1 MVRFKHVVSL
11 PNLSKVSL
19 LLVALYGH
27 AFASSF
33 ALGHEYS
40 TTEVGLAGAGG
51 AAYAQDATTNYSNP
65 AGLVNLKN
73 PEFVAG
79 GTIIDSSA
87 QFSGQACGG
96 ASTLGAGACN
106 LTPASANGGT
116 TSFVPEFSYGM
127 PITDRLFAG
136 ISVTAPFGLATN
148 YGDDTALRYQA
159 TKSTIETI
167 NINPNIAFKFTDQF
181 SVGAG
186 INAQYMNADLDS
198 YSNLSPNPTATPILT
213 PLGVFPGTIQ
223 YPTDSQLKNSAADWG
238 WGWDVGGLY
247 QFSPGSR
254 IGLMYRSAVQH
265 TLDGSSK
272 YSGGGG
278 QATIDGFGVVAAQ
291 PYPTFKTDTSID
303 IKLPAV
309 TTASFYQD
317 LTPQWALLGTV
328 NYTQW
333 NSIQNITLND
343 IAFLNTSS
351 TSLIAPPLAR
361 PSVNPQ
367 NFDNT
372 WTYALGTEYKLTEAW
387 TLRAGGA
394 YDQSP
399 INNTDRTVRLPDSNR
414 WTGAVG
420 AGYRINQYVKVDAAY
435 SHIWFDD
442 APINQPGA
450 GVSQYTSSS
459 IGNVDVSA
467 NIYSLQAT
475 VDLV

>member
-1 MVRFKHVVSL
+1 MAHFNRVVSL

-33 ALGHEYS
+33 ALGAEYS
-40 TTEVGLAGAGG
+40 TNEVGLAGAGG

-79 GTIIDSSA
+79 GTIIDGSA
-87 QFSGQACGG
+87 EFSGQACGG
-96 ASTLGAGACN
+96 ASSLGACN
-106 LTPASANGGT
+106 LTPAHDNGGT
-116 TSFVPEFSYGM
+116 TAFVPEFSYGM
-127 PITDRLFAG
+127 PLTDRLYAG
-136 ISVTAPFGLATN
+136 ISMTAPFGLATN
-148 YGDDTALRYQA
+148 YSDDTALRYQA
-159 TKSTIETI
+159 TKSSIQTI

-186 INAQYMNADLDS
+186 IDAEQMSTDLDG
-198 YSNLSPNPTATPILT
+198 YSNLSPSPTRVATPFGPNTGSI
-213 PLGVFPGTIQ
+213 
-223 YPTDSQLKNSAADWG
+223 YYTDSQIKNSASDWG

-254 IGLMYRSAVQH
+254 VGLMYRSAIQH
-265 TLDGSSK
+265 DLQGSSK

-278 QATIDGFGVVAAQ
+278 TATVDGIGVVASE

-317 LTPQWALLGTV
+317 INPQWALLGTV

-343 IAFLNTSS
+343 MAFLNVSS
-351 TSLIAPPLAR
+351 PLLIAPPLAR

-372 WTYALGTEYKLTEAW
+372 WTYALGTEYKLTDVW

-399 INNTDRTVRLPDSNR
+399 INNTDRTIRLPDSNR

-420 AGYRINQYVKVDAAY
+420 ASYRANQYLKVDAAY
-435 SHIWFDD
+435 SHIWFQN
-442 APINQPGA
+442 ASINQPGT
-450 GVSQYTSSS
+450 GVSQYTSSAV
-459 IGNVDVSA
+459 GNVDVSA
-467 NIYSLQAT
+467 NLYSLQAV
-475 VDLV
+475 VDIV